1 MASKL
6 VRGTLTPEEK
16 EEERLREARRR
27 QACLEEVNVTRRL
40 TAPTRIIV
48 HAPQPTQQPNRK
60 MDEWVVRRG
69 KVGLIGPGY
78 MPCRWTCRGSVRE
91 AGRIF

>member
-40 TAPTRIIV
+40 TAPARIII
-48 HAPQPTQQPNRK
+48 HAPQPPAQPNQK
-60 MDEWVVRRG
+60 MDQWVVRRG
-69 KVGLIGPGY
+69 KVGHIGPGY
-78 MPCRWTCRGSVRE
+78 MPSRWTCRGSGRE
-91 AGRIF
+91 AGRIS